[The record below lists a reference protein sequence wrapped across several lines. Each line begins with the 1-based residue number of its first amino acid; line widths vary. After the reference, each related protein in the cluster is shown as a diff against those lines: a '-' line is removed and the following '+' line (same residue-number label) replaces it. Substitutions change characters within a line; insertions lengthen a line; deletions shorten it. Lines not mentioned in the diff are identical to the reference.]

1 MGRGSLGRMSEPYPT
16 LDLREQIARIDR
28 SLDEAAKF
36 RSERGTIVWRVVIW
50 QVVAAIMGAAL
61 FGAGAACWK
70 IAGG

>member
-36 RSERGTIVWRVVIW
+36 RSERGTIMW
-50 QVVAAIMGAAL
+50 QIVAAIMGAAL